1 MAKVQKYFEKFH
13 AAIRVDYDMSET
25 LREKRDRI
33 LNRIRDH
40 LKKHGRPGFKE
51 LLQGSYKMKT
61 GVIPVPGLEY
71 DIDVGLRFGITEKDH
86 DADTVRGW
94 VFEAVDG
101 HTEDVK
107 SKGPCIRVT
116 YADGYHVDLV
126 VYAWWTDALG
136 VEQFRLAHDSGGW
149 RPANPPGLLEHV
161 DNARAQY
168 DGTQDNETKTDQFRR
183 CVRYLRRWDDVAMP
197 KECSA
202 KPSGLAYVLL
212 GIQKLRPARFFNG
225 DADDRTALKAL
236 SDSAANTFGRLV
248 ATKPTPEYED
258 MFRRL
263 SDEEMT
269 AIKDRFRKLSDALR
283 DADQEPDP
291 VKACKLLRELF
302 GPDFPVPA
310 PEDTGKKTFGPAILT
325 SSSSA

>member
-13 AAIRVDYDMSET
+13 AAIRVDYDMSAT
-25 LREKRDRI
+25 LRDKRDKI

-40 LKKHGRPGFKE
+40 LKKNGRPGFKE

-61 GVIPVPGLEY
+61 GVIPAPDLEY
-71 DIDVGLRFGITEKDH
+71 DIDVGLRFGITESDY
-86 DADTVRGW
+86 DADTVRRW

-101 HTEDVK
+101 HTEDVE

-116 YADGYHVDLV
+116 YADGFHVDLV
-126 VYAWWTDALG
+126 VYAWWTDAFG
-136 VEQFRLAHDSGGW
+136 VEQFRLAHDSNGW
-149 RPANPPGLLEHV
+149 RAANPPGLLDHV
-161 DNARAQY
+161 DSARVQY
-168 DGTQDNETKTDQFRR
+168 DGTEDNETKTDQFRR

-197 KECSA
+197 TEGSA

-212 GIQKLRPARFFNG
+212 TIQKLRPSRFFNG
-225 DADDRTALKAL
+225 DADDRTALKLLA
-236 SDSAANTFGRLV
+236 DSAASTFGRLV
-248 ATKPTPEYED
+248 AMKPTPEYED
-258 MFRRL
+258 MFQRL
-263 SDEEMT
+263 SDDEMT
-269 AIKDRFRKLSDALR
+269 ELKERFGKLSDALR

-291 VKACKLLRELF
+291 VKACKILLTVF

-310 PEDTGKKTFGPAILT
+310 PEDTGKKTYGPAIIT